1 MFKQSRRKIVATI
14 MTILVLVWLG
24 TLSVI
29 YLSSYAD
36 MRRQNEQMLRTHAQM
51 YLLEGQNENIR
62 GDDETKRPEV
72 FGKPEKTEQEQ
83 FLPQGENPEL
93 AQSPKFQLSTFYS
106 VALSYDGE
114 VLTVENEPQAE
125 YTDAD
130 LKELAADIVAQG
142 KSSGRKKN
150 LLFYVADKGGY
161 LLVAFMDNTI
171 LNESAATLF
180 RYTLLFGMAVLVI
193 FFFLSVY
200 LARKIVQPL
209 EESYEKQKQF
219 ISDAGHELKTPIS
232 VVSTNA
238 ELLERELGANT
249 WLSNIQYENERM
261 GMLVTQLLELAHTEQ
276 VAPIREGIDFS
287 RLCNG
292 EILPFE
298 SVAYEKGLVLESDIL
313 PEVTLEG
320 DSGKLKQLVSI
331 LVDNG
336 IRHSSGGEQVI
347 VRLTRE
353 KHRIKLSVINSGA
366 EIPADQRAQLFE
378 RFYRVDTVRNGQ
390 DRHYGLGLAIAKSI
404 VTAHNGQIEVFCYDG
419 LVEFRVYLPISR

>member
-1 MFKQSRRKIVATI
+1 MFKQSRRKIVLSI
-14 MTILVLVWLG
+14 MSILVFLWIG

-29 YLSSYAD
+29 YLSSYVE
-36 MRRQNEQMLRTHAQM
+36 MRSQNEQMLRTHAQM
-51 YLLEGQNENIR
+51 YRLEDWNEKNWDNER
-62 GDDETKRPEV
+62 KTPGT
-72 FGKPEKTEQEQ
+72 FGESEEIGRDKFQPWNEKPEI
-83 FLPQGENPEL
+83 

-114 VLTVENEPQAE
+114 VLAVENEPQAE

-130 LKELAADIVAQG
+130 LEELAAEIVEKEQT
-142 KSSGRKKN
+142 SGTKKN
-150 LLFYVADKGGY
+150 LLFYAVDKGGY
-161 LLVAFMDNTI
+161 RLVAFMDNTI
-171 LNESAATLF
+171 INESAGTLF
-180 RYTLLFGMAVLVI
+180 RYTLLFGMAALVL

-219 ISDAGHELKTPIS
+219 ISDAGHELKTPVS

-238 ELLERELGANT
+238 ELLARELGENT

-276 VAPIREGIDFS
+276 VSSVMERIDFS
-287 RLCNG
+287 RLCQG

-298 SVAYEKGLVLESDIL
+298 SVAYEKGLFLECDISGGI
-313 PEVTLEG
+313 TLEG
-320 DSGKLKQLVSI
+320 DSAKLKQLVSI
-331 LVDNG
+331 LLDNG
-336 IRHSSGGEQVI
+336 IRHSAGGNRVI
-347 VRLTRE
+347 VRLARE
-353 KHRIKLSVINSGA
+353 KHGVKLSVINSGD
-366 EIPADQRAQLFE
+366 EIPAEQRAQLFE

-404 VTAHNGQIEVFCYDG
+404 VTVHKGRIDVLCYDG
-419 LVEFRVYLPISR
+419 LVEFRVYLPLLQ

>member
-1 MFKQSRRKIVATI
+1 MFKKSRRKIVTSI
-14 MTILVLVWLG
+14 MMILVLVWIG

-29 YLSSYAD
+29 YFSSYVE
-36 MRRQNEQMLRTHAQM
+36 MRGQNEQMLQTHAQM
-51 YLLEGQNENIR
+51 YLLEGRNEKAWENGR
-62 GDDETKRPEV
+62 KAPGA
-72 FGKPEKTEQEQ
+72 FGESGEMEWEKLQPWSEKPEI
-83 FLPQGENPEL
+83 

-114 VLTVENEPQAE
+114 VLAVENEPQAE

-130 LKELAADIVAQG
+130 LEELAAEIIEKDQI
-142 KSSGRKKN
+142 SGTKKN
-150 LLFYVADKGGY
+150 LLFYAVDKGGY
-161 LLVAFMDNTI
+161 QLVAFMDNTI
-171 LNESAATLF
+171 INESAGTLF
-180 RYTLLFGMAVLVI
+180 RYTLLFGMAALVL

-219 ISDAGHELKTPIS
+219 ISDAGHELKTPVS
-232 VVSTNA
+232 VVGTNA
-238 ELLERELGANT
+238 ELLARELGENT

-276 VAPIREGIDFS
+276 VSSVMEHIDFS

-313 PEVTLEG
+313 PEVTLDG
-320 DSGKLKQLVSI
+320 DSGKLKQLVSV

-336 IRHSSGGEQVI
+336 IRHSSGGDRVI
-347 VRLTRE
+347 VRLTRD

-404 VTAHNGQIEVFCYDG
+404 VTAHKGRIEVLCYDG